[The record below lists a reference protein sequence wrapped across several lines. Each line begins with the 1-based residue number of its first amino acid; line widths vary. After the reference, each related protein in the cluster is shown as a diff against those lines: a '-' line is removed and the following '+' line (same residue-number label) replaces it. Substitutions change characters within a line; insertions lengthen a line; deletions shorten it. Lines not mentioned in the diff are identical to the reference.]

1 MSRSPLPLLQ
11 RLLAVL
17 LFIPRILLR
26 LTRGLLTLLLG
37 RLSWSAPGW
46 LRGLGRLAQAGGQR
60 LRRHPRRSLAGGLLL
75 ALLAGAG
82 GYAWHWY
89 ASLPQPH
96 RVAYS
101 VQAPALTDYRSDP
114 MRVAPLVVDFAES
127 AAPLAAIGKPVDGRL
142 VSLEPAIDGSW
153 QWASD
158 RKLVF
163 NPAGDWPV
171 GQRYRLRLSEDGLLA
186 AGVLLDSY
194 SAEFSSQP
202 FRVSVGGSELYQ
214 DPSIASLKKL
224 VATLNFSHP
233 VDEDSLRQRVAII
246 LERGLAYRDPD
257 QPSAPEISFDKLRLS
272 AYVHSAPLA
281 TPLET
286 VAVTLQLDPGVRAAA
301 GGDAHDQAL
310 QARVSVPGRY
320 QLGFSS
326 ARIQFV
332 DNSDGEP
339 EPVIMFDSSSA
350 VADEAI
356 AGKLSA
362 WLLPERTPNDST
374 YWSRE
379 QIDEATL
386 ARSEQVALEHV
397 PSIEPLNS
405 LHAFRFRAPP
415 GRYLYLRLPA
425 QIEAIGGY
433 LARHPTES
441 LLQMPDYPRALRFLG
456 DGALLGINGERRL
469 GFLVRGMDAVDV
481 EVARLLPNQL
491 HHLVDQAGGSFAR
504 PYLSND
510 YFDRMVERERL
521 PISLPP
527 GDPAKTRYDH
537 VDLNPYLSSAGG
549 RRGVFVVRI
558 GERRE
563 GSNPA
568 DRPTFEYYG
577 SDNSDLRFI
586 VVTDLGIIAKRS
598 ADGSQDVFVQSIA
611 SGLPVSGAKVEIL
624 GRNGLPVQS
633 GETDA
638 DGRAHFAGLGDL
650 RREKTPLMVVAS
662 LGSDLSFLPLGRYSH
677 RLDLSRF
684 DIGGLT
690 DAADGQRLRAYLF
703 SDRGLY
709 RPGETAQLG
718 MLVRRDD
725 WGGSLAGL
733 PLELQIL
740 DPRGLL
746 VQRQRLDLPAS
757 GLLTASFASS
767 EVAPA
772 GEYVASLNLIGE
784 QQRRIP
790 LGDTRFKVR
799 DFEPDRMKVAA
810 SLSAAPVRGWIAPDA
825 VTAKV
830 DAQHLFGAPASD
842 RRVVADLRLTPGQ
855 AAFSA
860 WPEYRFRLSNP
871 LEERFEEVIEDLTTD
886 ANGQAVLD
894 LRLERFARSTYRI
907 DLLARVFEAEGGRNV
922 AAHSSL
928 LVASAPWL
936 VGVRS
941 QDSLRYVSRD
951 AVREI
956 DWQAVG
962 PDLAAVAVDGLQ
974 AELIEH
980 RYLSVL
986 VKQSDGTYRYESR
999 RKEISLSSTP
1009 LAIPAAG
1016 LRQKLETGTPGEFS
1030 LRLKTAE
1037 GELLNQV
1044 DYSVAGSGNASRSLE
1059 RNAELQLKLDK
1070 ASYAPGEEIE
1080 LSLRAPYAGAG
1091 LITIEREKIF
1101 AQQWFKADGSS
1112 SVQRIRLPAGIEGNA
1127 YVSVQFVR
1135 DPGSSEVYM
1144 SPLSYAVAPF
1154 AIDLDARRQ
1163 PLAIRASE
1171 RLEPGQSFQI
1181 SLSAERPGQALVY
1194 AVDAGILQVARYRT
1208 PDPLGHFFQK
1218 RALQVQ
1224 TSQILDL
1231 ILPEFR
1237 LLLAQAAAG
1246 GDGEGA
1252 LAAQLNPFKRKRQAP
1267 VAWWSGLIELPAGE
1281 TTLEYP
1287 VPEHFNGQLRW
1298 FVVSIDDSRVG
1309 VHEGAAEVR
1318 GPLVI
1323 SPNVPAMVAPGD
1335 EFLVT
1340 AGVFSNLGKA
1350 AEVKVSLQTDAGL
1363 ELLGETQTLS
1373 IEPRREAVAR
1383 FRLKALEQLGS
1394 SELRVIA
1401 ELPDGKRIGIGE
1413 SISVRPAVAHRVQLS
1428 LGRLTSERLELP
1440 PTRTLFPQLRQVEL
1454 GLGAS
1459 PLVWSQGL
1467 GDYLSGY
1474 GYSCTEQLLSKAMPT
1489 LIWNSPALGLSP
1501 EARGSFEAALG
1512 MLRQRQNQSGGFGL
1526 WAASPEAD
1534 AFASAYAADF
1544 LIEARERGFAVPDDL
1559 LGRANGYLS
1568 RLAEGPS
1575 QGMAEL
1581 RLRAYASYLLTRQG
1595 VVTSGALADIH
1606 ERYQTYFKDRWEQD
1620 IGAAYLAASYRLLK
1634 QDKQARALFAKVPWR
1649 TLGKPLERD
1658 SLYYDALVHDAERL
1672 ALLSRHFPEQ
1682 LDELPDALLDGLA
1695 RQLARNQY
1703 NSLSAALL
1711 VRALDSYGRVG
1722 EQQVEVAA
1730 AARLGEQLQPL
1741 ALSGKPPRAAVPL
1754 DTRMLELSRKGELPA
1769 FYLLSEAGFDRGPL
1783 SAELSQGLEISRDYL
1798 SLDGQPLQALK
1809 VGDEFL
1815 VRLRLRAVERE
1826 RVEQLAVV
1834 DLLPGGVE
1842 PVYNNPLPDE
1852 NGELPEGWQSPLG
1865 NQPGSDWQPHYAD
1878 VRDDRVVLYGNV
1890 SRDAATFVYRARATN
1905 AGRFG
1910 TPPPYA
1916 ESMYEPSLQAR
1927 GASGLLEIGEP

>member
-1 MSRSPLPLLQ
+1 MPSSSMNVAQ

-17 LFIPRILLR
+17 LFVPRVLLR
-26 LTRGLLTLLLG
+26 LLRWLFAALFG

-46 LRGLGRLAQAGGQR
+46 LRGVGRLGAASGRG
-60 LRRHPRRSLAGGLLL
+60 LRQNPRRSLGGGLLL
-75 ALLAGAG
+75 ALLIAAGA
-82 GYAWHWY
+82 YTWHWY
-89 ASLPQPH
+89 VNLPQPH
-96 RVAYS
+96 RVSYS
-101 VQAPALTDYRSDP
+101 VQAPALTDYRQEP
-114 MRVAPLVVDFAES
+114 MRIAPLVIDFDEP
-127 AAPLAAIGKPVDGRL
+127 AAPLAAIGKPVADEL
-142 VSLEPAIDGSW
+142 LQLKPAIEGSW
-153 QWASD
+153 QWAGD

-163 NPAGDWPV
+163 TPAADWPV
-171 GQRYRLRLSEDGLLA
+171 GQRYKLQLDKEELLA
-186 AGVLLDSY
+186 PGVLLDSY
-194 SAEFSSQP
+194 QSEFSSQP
-202 FRVSVGGSELYQ
+202 FRVSLGSSTLYQ

-224 VATLNFSHP
+224 VVTLNFSHP
-233 VDEDSLRQRVAII
+233 VDEDSVRKRVAII
-246 LERGLAYRDPD
+246 LDRGLAYRDQD
-257 QPSAPEISFDKLRLS
+257 QPSTPEISFDKLRLS

-286 VAVTLQLDPGVRAAA
+286 VAATLQLDKGVRAAA
-301 GGDAHDQAL
+301 GGNAHDQAL
-310 QARVSVPGRY
+310 QARASVPGRY
-320 QLGFSS
+320 QLSFSS

-356 AGKLSA
+356 ESKLSA
-362 WLLPERTPNDST
+362 WLLPERNANDSS
-374 YWSRE
+374 YWSRD
-379 QIDEATL
+379 QVDETVL
-386 ARSEQVALEHV
+386 ARSEKIALEHV

-405 LHAFRFRAPP
+405 LHAFKLRAPP
-415 GRYLYLRLPA
+415 GRYLYLKLPA
-425 QIEAIGGY
+425 QIEAVGGY

-441 LLQMPDYPRALRFLG
+441 LLRMPDYPRALRFLG
-456 DGALLGINGERRL
+456 DGALLGVNGERRL
-469 GFLVRGMDAVDV
+469 GFLVRGMDEVQV

-491 HHLVDQAGGSFAR
+491 HHLVDQGGGSFAR
-504 PYLSND
+504 PYLGND
-510 YFDRMVERERL
+510 YFDRMVEREHL

-527 GDPAKTRYDH
+527 GDPAKARYDH
-537 VDLNPYLSSAGG
+537 VDLNPYLSNAGG

-558 GERRE
+558 AERRE

-568 DRPTFEYYG
+568 DQPTFNYYNR
-577 SDNSDLRFI
+577 DNSDLRFI

-598 ADGSQDVFVQSIA
+598 VDGSQDIFVQSLE
-611 SGLPVSGAKVEIL
+611 SGLPVRGAKVEIL
-624 GRNGLPVQS
+624 GRNGLPVQQ

-638 DGRAHFAGLGDL
+638 DGRVHFAGLGDL

-662 LGSDLSFLPLGRYSH
+662 QGSDMSFLPLGRYSH

-690 DAADGQRLRAYLF
+690 DDADGQRLRAYLF
-703 SDRGLY
+703 TDRGLY
-709 RPGETAQLG
+709 RPGETAHLG

-725 WGGSLAGL
+725 WAGSLAGL
-733 PLELQIL
+733 PLELQIF
-740 DPRGLL
+740 DPRGML
-746 VQRQRLDLPAS
+746 VQRKRMDLPAS
-757 GLLTASFASS
+757 GLLTDDFVSS

-772 GEYVASLNLIGE
+772 GEYVASLALIGE

-810 SLSAAPVRGWIAPDA
+810 SLSAAPVKGWIAPEA
-825 VTAKV
+825 VAATV

-855 AAFSA
+855 ATFAA
-860 WPEYRFRLSNP
+860 WPEYRFQLNNL
-871 LEERFEEVIEDLTTD
+871 LEESFEETIEELTTD
-886 ANGQAVLD
+886 ADGQAEID

-922 AAHSSL
+922 AAHSSV
-928 LVASAPWL
+928 LVSSAPWL
-936 VGVRS
+936 VGVRAR
-941 QDSLRYVSRD
+941 DSLRYVSRG

-956 DWQAVG
+956 DWLAIG
-962 PDLAAVAVDGLQ
+962 PDLEPVAVDGLQ
-974 AELIEH
+974 VELIEQ

-986 VKQSDGTYRYESR
+986 IKQSDGTYRYESR
-999 RKEISLSSTP
+999 RKEISLGSTP
-1009 LAIPAAG
+1009 LALEAKG

-1037 GELLNQV
+1037 GELLNQL

-1059 RNAELQLKLDK
+1059 RNAELQLKLNK

-1080 LSLRAPYAGAG
+1080 LSLRAPYTGAG
-1091 LITIEREKIF
+1091 LITIEREKIY
-1101 AQQWFKADGSS
+1101 AQHWFKADNSS
-1112 SVQRIRLPAGIEGNA
+1112 SVQRIRLPEGIEGNA

-1135 DPGSSEVYM
+1135 DPGSPEVYM
-1144 SPLSYAVAPF
+1144 SPLSYAVASF

-1163 PLAIRASE
+1163 PLAISASE
-1171 RLEPGQSFQI
+1171 QLEPGQTFQI
-1181 SLSAERPGQALVY
+1181 SLNAERPGQALVY

-1252 LAAQLNPFKRKRQAP
+1252 LAAHLNPFKRKRLAP

-1281 TTLEYP
+1281 TTLEYR
-1287 VPEHFNGQLRW
+1287 VPEHFNGRLRW

-1340 AGVFSNLGKA
+1340 AGVFSNLTEA
-1350 AEVKVSLQTDAGL
+1350 TEVKLSLETDQGL
-1363 ELLGETQTLS
+1363 QSLSEPQTLK

-1394 SELRVIA
+1394 SDLRVVA

-1413 SISVRPAVAHRVQLS
+1413 SISVRPAVEHRVQLS
-1428 LGRLTSERLELP
+1428 LGRMKSERLELP
-1440 PTRTLFPQLRQVEL
+1440 PTRELFPQLRKVEL

-1467 GDYLSGY
+1467 ADYLADYS
-1474 GYSCTEQLLSKAMPT
+1474 YSCTEQMLSKAMPA
-1489 LIWNSPALGLSP
+1489 LVWNSPALGLEP
-1501 EARGSFEAALG
+1501 GARESFDDALRL
-1512 MLRQRQNQSGGFGL
+1512 LRQRQNQSGGFGL
-1526 WAASPEAD
+1526 WAASPETD
-1534 AFASAYAADF
+1534 PFASSYASDF
-1544 LIEARERGFAVPDDL
+1544 LIEARERGYSVPDDL

-1568 RLAEGPS
+1568 QIAEGPS
-1575 QGMAEL
+1575 QGMVEL
-1581 RLRAYASYLLTRQG
+1581 RQRAYASYLLTRQG

-1606 ERYQTYFKDRWEQD
+1606 ERYQTYFNDSWEQD

-1634 QDKQARALFAKVPWR
+1634 QDKQARAIFAKVPWR
-1649 TLGKPLERD
+1649 TLGKTLERD
-1658 SLYYDALVHDAERL
+1658 SPYYDELVHDAERL

-1711 VRALDSYGRVG
+1711 IRALDSYGRVG
-1722 EQQVEVAA
+1722 EQRVEVAA
-1730 AARLGEQLQPL
+1730 AARLGEQLQQLTL
-1741 ALSGKPPRAAVPL
+1741 AGKPPRAAVPL
-1754 DTRMLELSRKGELPA
+1754 GTRMLELSRKGDLPA
-1769 FYLLSEAGFDRGPL
+1769 FYLLSEAGYDKGAL
-1783 SAELSQGLEISRDYL
+1783 SAELREGLEISRDYL
-1798 SLDGQPLQALK
+1798 DLNGKPLQALK

-1815 VRLRLRAVERE
+1815 VRLRLRAVEPE

-1852 NGELPEGWQSPLG
+1852 NGELPEGSHSPLG
-1865 NQPGSDWQPHYAD
+1865 NQPDSDWRPHSVD
-1878 VRDDRVVLYGNV
+1878 VREDRVVLYGNV
-1890 SRDAATFVYRARATN
+1890 SRSAATFVYRARATN

-1916 ESMYEPSLQAR
+1916 EGMYERSLQAR
-1927 GASGLLEIGEP
+1927 GASGQLEILEP